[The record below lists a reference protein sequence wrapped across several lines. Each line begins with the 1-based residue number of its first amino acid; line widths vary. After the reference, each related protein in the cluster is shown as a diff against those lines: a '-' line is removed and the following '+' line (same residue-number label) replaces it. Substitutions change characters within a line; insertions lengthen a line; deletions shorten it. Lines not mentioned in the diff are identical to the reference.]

1 MSNTPTHEPAL
12 QETPA
17 QDVPQDTYKVLME
30 FSPICTVD
38 VIFFNPEGTRVLLGK
53 RTNAPYQG
61 LFYTFGGRLRKNET
75 FEEAAVRIAK
85 KEMGVTVAPID
96 VTFGGLDNEISD
108 SSVVPGTNYH
118 AVALYFGGIISES
131 TPITLDAQ
139 HSEHQWVDVNDAT
152 IIHPSIQPR
161 ILKALR
167 AARA

>member
-1 MSNTPTHEPAL
+1 METPTPL
-12 QETPA
+12 RTPP
-17 QDVPQDTYKVLME
+17 QDVPQDIYKVLME

-53 RTNAPYQG
+53 RANAPYQG

-85 KEMGVTVAPID
+85 KEMGITIAPTDIK
-96 VTFGGLDNEISD
+96 FGGVDNEISD
-108 SSVVPGTNYH
+108 SSVVLGTNYH
-118 AVALYFGGIISES
+118 AVALYFSGTVPEN
-131 TPITLDAQ
+131 TPIALDAQ
-139 HSEHQWVDVNDAT
+139 HSEHQWVAVSDAT

-167 AARA
+167 AARV